1 MTVEA
6 DIYSA
11 LSGLVG
17 GRVFP
22 DVAPLNTT
30 RPYVTYQ
37 QIGGK
42 PINYVENSAAP
53 TLQHG
58 FFQFN
63 VWAASR
69 AEAASLTK
77 QLADTLRTSSAFTAR
92 PDSEPI
98 AQHEPDLDLYGTI
111 QDFSI
116 WSAR

>member
-6 DIYSA
+6 DIYTA
-11 LSGLVG
+11 LTGLVG

-30 RPYVTYQ
+30 QPYITYQ

-42 PINYVENSAAP
+42 PINYVENTAP

-77 QLADTLRTSSAFTAR
+77 QLTDTLRASSAFTAS
-92 PDSEPI
+92 PESEPI
-98 AQHEPDLDLYGTI
+98 AQHEPDLGLYGTI
-111 QDFSI
+111 QDFSL